1 MQGHPFGCL
10 NLHPHFTCHQVG
22 AQQKA
27 AGDPVG
33 LGKGHPIFDHK
44 KAVRTEGNLAL
55 YGDHIGVALLIE
67 RGDVAVQGL
76 VSQIARWIAKLG
88 AFAQE
93 AQPLPIID
101 QDDRVGTAA
110 AIAIVVDIL
119 AAHGEE
125 RNLAEGIGKAKA
137 GHALWRWRTV
147 CREWH
152 AVAVEEYTV
161 WIDMGARGD
170 FWGGLIPHLHQV
182 EILIGADQRPTDRR
196 LEPTAPRVTRS
207 GRLFRPPDQRPDQ
220 IIIGPANADIISPD
234 TLLGQDVVKELLAR
248 LARRIGDGRTD
259 AKLIAIIIPRQQQAP
274 RHPLARYHA

>member
-1 MQGHPFGCL
+1 M
-10 NLHPHFTCHQVG
+10 
-22 AQQKA
+22 
-27 AGDPVG
+27 G

-125 RNLAEGIGKAKA
+125 RNLAEGVGKTKT
-137 GHALWRWRTV
+137 GHAFGSGRTV
-147 CREWH
+147 RREWH
-152 AVAVEEYTV
+152 AVAVEEHRV
-161 WIDMGARGD
+161 WVDMGASGD
-170 FWGGLIPHLHQV
+170 FGGGLIPHLHQV
-182 EILIGADQRPTDRR
+182 EILFRTDQRATDRR
-196 LEPTAPRVTRS
+196 LEPTAPRVTCG
-207 GRLFRPPDQRPDQ
+207 GRLFRPP
-220 IIIGPANADIISPD
+220 N
-234 TLLGQDVVKELLAR
+234 
-248 LARRIGDGRTD
+248 
-259 AKLIAIIIPRQQQAP
+259 
-274 RHPLARYHA
+274 